1 MDKKDKFKELITY
14 VVAIVGMLLFIG
26 FLFFICVY
34 EDKKMEQRKQM
45 EREEKRKIKT
55 EKLIY
60 VGKGEEVE
68 TNNLIDISYIATY
81 KFKRKKDNK
90 ELELKNETF
99 KWNKDNDIEKKLDNL
114 KKCKVYTVEYKDDEL
129 RSIIIENEKICS
141 TKE

>member
-1 MDKKDKFKELITY
+1 MRLFKSNNKEVKERVYY
-14 VVAIVGMLLFIG
+14 VVAIVGVLLFIG
-26 FLFFICVY
+26 FLIFMCMLD
-34 EDKKMEQRKQM
+34 DKEMEQR

-90 ELELKNETF
+90 ELELKNEML
-99 KWNKDNDIEKKLDNL
+99 KWNKDNDIEKKLVRL
-114 KKCKVYTVEYKDDEL
+114 KKGKVYTVEYKDDML
-129 RSIIIENEKICS
+129 RSIIIENEKI
-141 TKE
+141 TK

>member
-1 MDKKDKFKELITY
+1 MDRKDKFKELITY
-14 VVAIVGMLLFIG
+14 VVAIVGVLLFIG
-26 FLFFICVY
+26 FLVFICVH

-129 RSIIIENEKICS
+129 RSIIIENEKI
-141 TKE
+141 TK